1 MKINYRP
8 EIDGLRA
15 IAVFLVIIYHAE
27 LNIFNNLIFKGGF
40 IGVDI
45 FFVIS
50 GYLITSII
58 LKELNVNNSL
68 SLKYFYERRI
78 RRIVPVLVFIAL
90 TCIPFAFIFLSP
102 IEIVDF
108 SKSVLSSL
116 GFTSNLYF
124 YFSDQEYAALSGLY
138 KPFLHTWSLSVEE
151 QYYIFFP
158 LFFFLIFR
166 YLKKYILII
175 LITFL
180 ILSLFLAEYGSKNF
194 SSLNFYMLPSR
205 MWELLLGSVLAYT
218 ESKNKIPKVKLFNY
232 TFPLLGICLVLFSAI
247 FFDHDLRHPSFY
259 TLIPVIGVG
268 MVISFSNKD
277 EITTKILSSKIF
289 VGTGLISYSLY
300 LWHYQS
306 LHLVELLK

>member
-1 MKINYRP
+1 MVFICR
-8 EIDGLRA
+8 RA
-15 IAVFLVIIYHAE
+15 IL
-27 LNIFNNLIFKGGF
+27 
-40 IGVDI
+40 
-45 FFVIS
+45 
-50 GYLITSII
+50 
-58 LKELNVNNSL
+58 
-68 SLKYFYERRI
+68 
-78 RRIVPVLVFIAL
+78 
-90 TCIPFAFIFLSP
+90 
-102 IEIVDF
+102 
-108 SKSVLSSL
+108 
-116 GFTSNLYF
+116 
-124 YFSDQEYAALSGLY
+124 
-138 KPFLHTWSLSVEE
+138 
-151 QYYIFFP
+151 YIFP
-158 LFFFLIFR
+158 IIFFLIFR

-289 VGTGLISYSLY
+289 VGTGLISYSLIFGII
-300 LWHYQS
+300 QS